1 MFAFLAMG
9 EDVVKMS
16 WVMKLSRRC
25 HSCGDA
31 SFVESVWHCIL
42 ALKMYNINN
51 TPVLASIQ
59 TKPPRWWQTQ
69 FMMRE
74 LYFFLKYLEQPEGW
88 TTTDNWLCYPGTCF
102 NFLEQA
108 KTLLDSLELK
118 NIYIRDLKQ
127 SILSRTTRKDMKNRF
142 KKWALFGWSLR
153 SADLVVRFF
162 CLFLLKVND
171 S

>member
-1 MFAFLAMG
+1 MLWRCHESWSFQGDVIHAVMLLLLNLSGIAFLLWRCIISTTPQ
-9 EDVVKMS
+9 S
-16 WVMKLSRRC
+16 WPAYKPNHPDDDKLSSWC
-25 HSCGDA
+25 
-31 SFVESVWHCIL
+31 ENCI
-42 ALKMYNINN
+42 
-51 TPVLASIQ
+51 
-59 TKPPRWWQTQ
+59 
-69 FMMRE
+69 
-74 LYFFLKYLEQPEGW
+74 FFLKYLEQPEGW

-162 CLFLLKVND
+162 LFVFTEGWMTVKL
-171 S
+171 

>member
-16 WVMKLSRRC
+16 WIMKLSRRC
-25 HSCGDA
+25 HSCGDV

-42 ALKMYNINN
+42 AFKMYINN
-51 TPVLASIQ
+51 TPVIASIK

-74 LYFFLKYLEQPEGW
+74 LYVLFEYLEQPEGW

-108 KTLLDSLELK
+108 KAFLDSQELK
-118 NIYIRDLKQ
+118 ISLFVCDLKLR
-127 SILSRTTRKDMKNRF
+127 ILSRTTRKDMKIGSRGGPS
-142 KKWALFGWSLR
+142 WDGA
-153 SADLVVRFF
+153 
-162 CLFLLKVND
+162 
-171 S
+171 